1 MEKKIIAGFILCF
14 FFGTFMSNTS
24 AQEYKYDINNYYT
37 PDIVRN
43 SLDVNF
49 YLNDNIS
56 NRKTPFDSSEIS
68 TFNWDMNP
76 SFVRYRNTRNQITT
90 FSIGGATNGS
100 LQNNNKINNGD
111 FGKSTNTQNNLSINY
126 SSYFYNPRHIYL
138 MLKASGNYNGSFIK
152 RINYANTLET
162 NTLENQNTYYLKSY
176 IGVGKG
182 RIESVTDARQAV
194 YILEELS
201 KKGKITR
208 TLNGNEIFKFAQTIS
223 KVKNKRF
230 LDARLRRIE
239 EITTVD
245 SFLVTNEYLTNQDAA
260 YFTTLYDFWGYGA
273 LYDRSSGQRF
283 EINLSPNVFLGNSL
297 YKQATQ
303 NTGNRRNDLEYK
315 VEMNL
320 IYKYEKVIDLNWQH
334 SFTSGLNFHM
344 SDLLYETID
353 DLGFLVKTKM
363 ATIGGTFNANYSL
376 SYYPSTRSK
385 FTLFA
390 NQVNTID
397 VNDYITINDIE
408 QPKNQ
413 TSNMLSTIGVSADY
427 YFSPQLRLSGSAG
440 IGYNYD
446 SYSSNNTE
454 NKYLSGGIGA
464 SISYSFF

>member
-43 SLDVNF
+43 SLDINF
-49 YLNDNIS
+49 NLNDNIS
-56 NRKTPFDSSEIS
+56 NRKTPFDSSEINI
-68 TFNWDMNP
+68 FNWNMNP
-76 SFVRYRNTRNQITT
+76 SFVRYKNTRNQITT

-111 FGKSTNTQNNLSINY
+111 FYKSTNTQNNLSINY
-126 SSYFYNPRHIYL
+126 SSYFYNLKHIYL
-138 MLKASGNYNGSFIK
+138 MLKASGNYDGSFIK

-194 YILEELS
+194 YILDQLS
-201 KKGKITR
+201 KKDKITR

-230 LDARLRRIE
+230 LDARLHRIE

-245 SFLVTNEYLTNQDAA
+245 SFLVANEYLTNQDAA
-260 YFTTLYDFWGYGA
+260 YFTTLYDFWEYGA

-283 EINLSPNVFLGNSL
+283 EINFSPDVYFFNSL
-297 YKQATQ
+297 FKPETL

-320 IYKYEKVIDLNWQH
+320 IYKYEKVVDLNWQH
-334 SFTSGLNFHM
+334 SFTGGLNFHI
-344 SDLLYETID
+344 SDLLNETIYD
-353 DLGFLVKTKM
+353 SDILQKTKVT
-363 ATIGGTFNANYSL
+363 TIGGTFDANYNL

-390 NQVNTID
+390 NQVNIFD
-397 VNDYITINDIE
+397 FNDHMTINDLE
-408 QPKNQ
+408 RPKNQ
-413 TSNMLSTIGVSADY
+413 TINMTSRIGVSADY
-427 YFSPQLRLSGSAG
+427 YFSPQLRLSGGAG

-446 SYSSNNTE
+446 SYSSNNTV
-454 NKYLSGGIGA
+454 NKYLSAGIGA